1 MPPDIPAGYVP
12 FTASMGFIDHVGPL
26 YWIPDKERFRM
37 AFRVEARHVNP
48 ARIAHGGMLL
58 TVADM
63 TLTLGTHVVA
73 EVNAFLPTVHMDCEF
88 LAPARLGD
96 WVAGRV
102 HISRATQRMAFA
114 ACTLE
119 VEGSAVLRAS
129 GIMMIPRPDDERFQI
144 DPRLL
149 ERRKDGA

>member
-48 ARIAHGGMLL
+48 AQIAHGGMLL
-58 TVADM
+58 TAADM
-63 TLTLGTHVVA
+63 TLTLGTHVIA
-73 EVNAFLPTVHMDCEF
+73 GVNAFLPTVHMDCEF
-88 LAPARLGD
+88 LAPARLSD
-96 WVAGRV
+96 WVEGRV
-102 HISRATQRMAFA
+102 HITRATRRMAFA

-119 VEGSAVLRAS
+119 VEGKPVLRAS
-129 GIMMIPRPDDERFQI
+129 AVMIIPAPDDKRFQI
-144 DPRLL
+144 GLLPL
-149 ERRKDGA
+149 ERHTEGV

>member
-1 MPPDIPAGYVP
+1 MPPAIPAGYIP

-26 YWIPDKERFRM
+26 YWIPEKERFRM

-48 ARIAHGGMLL
+48 AGIAHGGMLL
-58 TVADM
+58 TLADM

-88 LAPARLGD
+88 MAPGRQGD
-96 WVAGRV
+96 WVEGRV
-102 HISRATQRMAFA
+102 HISRATRRMAFA

-119 VEGSAVLRAS
+119 VEGKALLRAS
-129 GIMMIPRPDDERFQI
+129 AIMIIPPPDDKRFQMG
-144 DPRLL
+144 PMPMERL
-149 ERRKDGA
+149 KDGT

>member
-1 MPPDIPAGYVP
+1 
-12 FTASMGFIDHVGPL
+12 
-26 YWIPDKERFRM
+26 M

-63 TLTLGTHVVA
+63 TLTLGTYVIA
-73 EVNAFLPTVHMDCEF
+73 GVNAFLPTVHMDCEF

-96 WVAGRV
+96 WVEGRV
-102 HISRATQRMAFA
+102 HITRASRRMAFA

-119 VEGSAVLRAS
+119 VDGAAVLRAS
-129 GIMMIPRPDDERFQI
+129 AVMVIPKPDDKRFQI
-144 DPRLL
+144 GRLPL
-149 ERRKDGA
+149 EGRDEGA